1 MENSEKK
8 IDNPKNK
15 KRTISNIIFLLCLT
29 ILVVILFCSFGEL
42 QSIVETISNIQNA
55 SNWVYLLIAFLL
67 AIAYFLLWPLSI
79 VFFAKSSD
87 KNISKADAYLI
98 GCSEHFYNGIT
109 PFSAGGQ
116 PFQIYGFSRR
126 GTSASK
132 ATGIVL
138 ANFVVFMMVTN
149 LVALLALI
157 FWPNFTSNL
166 TSVFADN
173 KAMDASW
180 FIPVAIVGYVINFLV
195 LIFMFTLGL
204 SKTVRNGIVGIVKGI
219 CKIKF
224 LGKHLSKFIPMLEE
238 YCDNAQ
244 IAFKEIAKHKKA
256 FVFAFI
262 TRLLSMISYY
272 AIPFFIMLS
281 VGLNVTAS
289 DFILVFFG
297 TSFAITSVVFIP
309 TPGGTLGIE
318 YAFAIVLA
326 SLSTASLG
334 SAQAVSLIWRLVT
347 FYFIIIIS
355 FISGLIF
362 EARVKK
368 FDKKESVNE

>member
-1 MENSEKK
+1 
-8 IDNPKNK
+8 
-15 KRTISNIIFLLCLT
+15 
-29 ILVVILFCSFGEL
+29 
-42 QSIVETISNIQNA
+42 
-55 SNWVYLLIAFLL
+55 
-67 AIAYFLLWPLSI
+67 
-79 VFFAKSSD
+79 
-87 KNISKADAYLI
+87 
-98 GCSEHFYNGIT
+98 
-109 PFSAGGQ
+109 
-116 PFQIYGFSRR
+116 
-126 GTSASK
+126 
-132 ATGIVL
+132 
-138 ANFVVFMMVTN
+138 
-149 LVALLALI
+149 
-157 FWPNFTSNL
+157 
-166 TSVFADN
+166 
-173 KAMDASW
+173 
-180 FIPVAIVGYVINFLV
+180 
-195 LIFMFTLGL
+195 
-204 SKTVRNGIVGIVKGI
+204 
-219 CKIKF
+219 
-224 LGKHLSKFIPMLEE
+224 MLEE